1 MKTQLLFFIK
11 IYLLSTLLC
20 VLAVAVLGDVSS
32 VVWAV
37 FFPMVTLL
45 AVLIAD
51 WLDKNVTVEVHVKK
65 GK

>member
-37 FFPMVTLL
+37 LFPMVTLL

-51 WLDKNVTVEVHVKK
+51 WLDKNVAVEIRVK